1 MSTELKAIQRGYDRW
16 AEVYDHDANPL
27 LALEEPI
34 LRATIGNQI
43 AGVSILELGCGTGR
57 HTAWLASAG
66 AKVTAVDFS
75 VGMLEQARKK
85 LSADNVTFL
94 THDLHEP
101 IPLADEMFEMVVS
114 GLLLEHIRKLHPF
127 FSEARRVLK
136 PGGRMVVSNMHPSMF
151 LRGAQAR
158 FTDPASGELVQPG
171 SIVHS
176 VGSMVMSALKAG
188 FQVLDI
194 GEFSPDEQLAADYP
208 RAARYVGW
216 PMLVVLNLT
225 R

>member
-1 MSTELKAIQRGYDRW
+1 MSTELKAIQQGYDRW

-34 LRATIGNQI
+34 LRATIGDQI

-101 IPLADEMFEMVVS
+101 IPLADEM
-114 GLLLEHIRKLHPF
+114 
-127 FSEARRVLK
+127 LK
-136 PGGRMVVSNMHPSMF
+136 WS
-151 LRGAQAR
+151 
-158 FTDPASGELVQPG
+158 
-171 SIVHS
+171 
-176 VGSMVMSALKAG
+176 
-188 FQVLDI
+188 
-194 GEFSPDEQLAADYP
+194 
-208 RAARYVGW
+208 
-216 PMLVVLNLT
+216 
-225 R
+225 